1 MKMKDESP
9 QQTHETYLSREF
21 VNWYNDPQRMFI
33 FTTPEQSAN
42 LDTSKTCTSKSDGTL
57 SEVQKNVS
65 IGSGL
70 ESDVEDNLSD
80 SGTNYE
86 KKYDPSIDDNLPDT
100 VTILTTP
107 DGGKL
112 YLIGTA
118 HFSVESQND
127 VSKIINAVQPHI
139 VMVELCKQRMQALH
153 LDEDTLLKKAQD
165 IGIEDI
171 RAAIKKHGVTSGL
184 MFIILL
190 TMSQHV
196 TKELGMAP
204 GSEFR
209 TAFNEAKKI
218 PNCIFH
224 LGDRPLSITMHRA
237 FSSLSFWQKIKCG
250 WKILTSRDS
259 ITKED
264 VEKCKNRENLD
275 AVIAELTDQFPPL
288 AEVFV
293 KERDLFLT
301 YSLQLSCQPHLANKH
316 TIVPTRAVGVVG
328 MGHISGIIQNWGKVN
343 VNHIQPIMIIPPRS
357 LSSKIIRF
365 TAKATLLGV
374 VIYVG
379 YKIIP
384 LPSVETLE
392 SLKSSVKGLVKVS
405 LIK

>member
-1 MKMKDESP
+1 MPAHHRKKRKYTKF
-9 QQTHETYLSREF
+9 Q
-21 VNWYNDPQRMFI
+21 
-33 FTTPEQSAN
+33 
-42 LDTSKTCTSKSDGTL
+42 
-57 SEVQKNVS
+57 VS
-65 IGSGL
+65 IGSGI
-70 ESDVEDNLSD
+70 ESDIEDNLSD
-80 SGTNYE
+80 TGTNYE
-86 KKYDPSIDDNLPDT
+86 TKYDPSIDDNLPDT
-100 VTILTTP
+100 VTILKTP
-107 DGGKL
+107 EGGKL

-139 VMVELCKQRMQALH
+139 VMVELCKQRMQALQ

-190 TMSQHV
+190 TMSKHV

-224 LGDRPLSITMHRA
+224 LGDRPLSITMQRA
-237 FSSLSFWQKIKCG
+237 FHSLSFWEKIKCG
-250 WKILTSRDS
+250 WKILSSRDS

-275 AVIAELTDQFPPL
+275 AVIAELTDQFPLL

-301 YSLQLSCQPHLANKH
+301 YSLQLSCQPHLTNKQ
-316 TIVPTRAVGVVG
+316 TIIPTRAVGVVG
-328 MGHISGIIQNWGKVN
+328 MGHVPGIIQNWGKVN
-343 VNHIQPIMIIPPRS
+343 MNHIQPIMIVPPRS

-365 TAKATLLGV
+365 TVKATLVGF

-384 LPSVETLE
+384 LPSTQTLE
-392 SLKSSVKGLVKVS
+392 SLKSSVKGLVKRFSNIVS
-405 LIK
+405 STD